1 MMSMLS
7 ERTILTVKTGGDQS
21 MWRKVIVSV
30 VVAVATEVLKEL
42 KKDEKV

>member
-1 MMSMLS
+1 MVSVLS
-7 ERTILTVKTGGDQS
+7 ERTILTVKTGGGTS
-21 MWRKVIVSV
+21 MWRKMVVSV